1 MIKRNHIAWLSLALI
16 VLGCAFLLVR
26 QHYVLSSAKLDD
38 AIRQE
43 LPPGSSKT
51 DVVNFIRAR
60 HPLFSDDNGKQV
72 KARFVGV
79 AENLIYRKDIV
90 LTFEFDSEG
99 KLLSHSM
106 KVYLTFL

>member
-1 MIKRNHIAWLSLALI
+1 MKRKQIAWLSLALI
-16 VLGCAFLLVR
+16 VGCAFLLVR
-26 QHYVLSSAKLDD
+26 QHYVLSSTKLDD

-43 LPPGSSKT
+43 LRLGSSKT

-60 HPLFSDDNGKQV
+60 HPLFYDDTGKQV
-72 KARFVGV
+72 KARFAGV

-90 LTFEFDSEG
+90 VAFDFDSEG